1 MTLEQIFA
9 QKLTENGD
17 KSYNTTTN
25 PLMDLLFMSE
35 YFQHHL
41 DEAYIG
47 NSEREKLFAMFMR
60 DPRFGLG
67 RRDLGRRLML
77 MAGAS
82 PAEVVKAGRFDD
94 LFIGWE
100 HMSDDAF
107 AQMCDYLRY
116 ECESGNE
123 LCKKWMPRYSSKNL
137 MLARKIAKQLGMN
150 KQQYGHFV
158 KCNTTENKLS
168 RKNTEEIVFSQVP
181 SLAMIK
187 YFKRFANGEDT
198 KERFAQYQEAVKA
211 GTAELHVATT
221 TVYDIYKNRA
231 QIDPD
236 LFFDK
241 IEKISGSWIPVVDSS
256 GSMQNSNDAYGKA
269 LSVGHYLAK
278 CSTYAPDMVLS
289 FSSMPQ
295 LIKLGQAYTYQ
306 MPSCWSRNVQTKH
319 WAPNPNMSKYNNEIE
334 SMKTGD
340 CSNTDFGALCNRLKQ
355 LDAKNAPDWIV
366 VLSDMEWDAGSNQS
380 AEETMKMFRANGFKT
395 NVVWWN
401 FNERNRTVPFRTDD
415 FGNVFLSGY
424 NPMLLKLLHAGFDS
438 EMFLNAILDDY
449 KKKIG

>member
-17 KSYNTTTN
+17 KAYSTTMN

-35 YFQHHL
+35 YFQNHL
-41 DEAYIG
+41 DEVHIG
-47 NSEREKLFAMFMR
+47 TSEREKLFSMFIR

-67 RRDLGRRLML
+67 RRGLGRRLML
-77 MAGAS
+77 MSGVS
-82 PAEVVKAGRFDD
+82 PVDVVKAGRFDD
-94 LFIGWE
+94 LFLGWE
-100 HMSDDAF
+100 HMSNKEF
-107 AQMCDYLRY
+107 AQMCEFLRR
-116 ECESGNE
+116 ECLAGNE
-123 LCKKWMPRYSSKNL
+123 LCKKWMPRYSSKDL

-158 KCNTTENKLS
+158 KTNTTENKLS

-187 YFKRFANGEDT
+187 YYNRFANGEDT
-198 KERFAQYQEAVKA
+198 KARFAKYQEDVKA
-211 GTAELHVATT
+211 GKEELHVATT
-221 TVYDIYKNRA
+221 TVYDIYKNRLK
-231 QIDPD
+231 IDPD

-256 GSMQNSNDAYGKA
+256 GSMQNSNDSYGKA
-269 LSVGHYLAK
+269 LSIGHYLAK

-295 LIKLGQAYTYQ
+295 LIKLGQAYTYF
-306 MPSCWSRNVQTKH
+306 MPRGYNTSWSPDPK
-319 WAPNPNMSKYNNEIE
+319 MSKYNNEIE

-340 CSNTDFGALCNRLKQ
+340 CTNTNFGTLCHQLKR

-366 VLSDMEWDAGSNQS
+366 VLSDMEFDQGSS
-380 AEETMKMFRANGFKT
+380 TRKDEMMDLFKKNNMQT
-395 NVVWWN
+395 KLVWWN
-401 FNERNRTVPFRTDD
+401 LNSHNRTVPFRTDD
-415 FGNVFLSGY
+415 FGNVYLSGY
-424 NPMLLKLLHAGFDS
+424 NPMLLKLLQAGFDS
-438 EMFLNAILDDY
+438 EQFLNALLDDY

>member
-17 KSYNTTTN
+17 KAYSTTMN

-35 YFQHHL
+35 YFQNHL
-41 DEAYIG
+41 DEVHIG
-47 NSEREKLFAMFMR
+47 TSEREKLFSMFIR

-67 RRDLGRRLML
+67 RRGLGRRLML
-77 MAGAS
+77 MSGVS
-82 PAEVVKAGRFDD
+82 PADVVKAGRFDD
-94 LFIGWE
+94 LFLGWE
-100 HMSDDAF
+100 HMSNKEF
-107 AQMCDYLRY
+107 AQMCEYLRR

-187 YFKRFANGEDT
+187 YYNRFANGEDT
-198 KERFAQYQEAVKA
+198 KVRFAKYQEDVKA
-211 GTAELHVATT
+211 GKEELHVATT
-221 TVYDIYKNRA
+221 TVYDIYRNR
-231 QIDPD
+231 QKIDPD

-256 GSMQNSNDAYGKA
+256 GSMQDLNDSYGKA
-269 LSVGHYLAK
+269 LSIGHYLAK
-278 CSTYAPDMVLS
+278 CSTYAPDMILS

-295 LIKLGQAYTYQ
+295 LIKLGQAYTYH
-306 MPSCWSRNVQTKH
+306 MPWGYRESARRWSPDPT
-319 WAPNPNMSKYNNEIE
+319 MSKYNQEIE

-340 CSNTDFGALCNRLKQ
+340 CSNTDFGALCEQLKQ
-355 LDAKNAPDWIV
+355 LDPENAPEWII
-366 VLSDMEWDAGSNQS
+366 VLSDMEWDYGSS
-380 AEETMKMFRANGFKT
+380 TSKEEMMDLFKKNNMQT
-395 NVVWWN
+395 KLVWWN
-401 FNERNRTVPFRTDD
+401 LNSRNKTTCETDAY
-415 FGNVFLSGY
+415 GNIFMSGY
-424 NPMLLKLLHAGFDS
+424 NPMLLKLLQAGFDS
-438 EMFLNAILDDY
+438 EKFLNALLEDY
-449 KKKIG
+449 EKKIR

>member
-17 KSYNTTTN
+17 KAYSTTMN

-35 YFQHHL
+35 YFQNHL
-41 DEAYIG
+41 DEVHIG
-47 NSEREKLFAMFMR
+47 TSEREKLFSMFIR

-67 RRDLGRRLML
+67 RRGLGRRLML
-77 MAGAS
+77 MSGVS
-82 PAEVVKAGRFDD
+82 PVDVVKAGRFDD
-94 LFIGWE
+94 LFLGWE
-100 HMSDDAF
+100 HMSNKEF
-107 AQMCDYLRY
+107 AQMCEFLRR
-116 ECESGNE
+116 ECLAGNE
-123 LCKKWMPRYSSKNL
+123 LCKKWMPRYSSKDL

-168 RKNTEEIVFSQVP
+168 RKKTEEIVFSQVP

-198 KERFAQYQEAVKA
+198 KERFAQYQEDVKA
-211 GTAELHVATT
+211 GKEELHVATT
-221 TVYDIYKNRA
+221 TVYDIYKNRHK
-231 QIDPD
+231 IDPD

-256 GSMQNSNDAYGKA
+256 GSMQDSNDSYGKA
-269 LSVGHYLAK
+269 LSIGHYLAK

-295 LIKLGQAYTYQ
+295 LIKLGQAYTYF
-306 MPSCWSRNVQTKH
+306 MPRGYNKSWSPDPK
-319 WAPNPNMSKYNNEIE
+319 MSKYNQEIE

-340 CSNTDFGALCNRLKQ
+340 CTNTNFGALCQQLKQ
-355 LDAKNAPDWIV
+355 LDPENAPDWIV
-366 VLSDMEWDAGSNQS
+366 VISDMEFDYGSS
-380 AEETMKMFRANGFKT
+380 TSKEEMMDLFKKNNMQT
-395 NVVWWN
+395 KLVWWN
-401 FNERNRTVPFRTDD
+401 LNSHNKTTCETDAY
-415 FGNVFLSGY
+415 GNIFMSGY
-424 NPMLLKLLHAGFDS
+424 NPMLLKLLQAGFDS
-438 EMFLNAILDDY
+438 EKFLNALLDDY